1 MTTGIK
7 AALIGAGVAM
17 AIAIGGYLVQSGR
30 VDAHLES
37 LEYREQRIE
46 DKIDVIAG
54 DVSELRAGYARL
66 EERLRIRTG
75 LSRTP

>member
-1 MTTGIK
+1 MNTAIK
-7 AALIGAGVAM
+7 AALIGAGVAI
-17 AIAIGGYLVQSGR
+17 ALAIGGYLVQSGR
-30 VDAHLES
+30 VDAHLDA

-66 EERLRIRTG
+66 EERLRVRTD
-75 LSRTP
+75 LSHSP